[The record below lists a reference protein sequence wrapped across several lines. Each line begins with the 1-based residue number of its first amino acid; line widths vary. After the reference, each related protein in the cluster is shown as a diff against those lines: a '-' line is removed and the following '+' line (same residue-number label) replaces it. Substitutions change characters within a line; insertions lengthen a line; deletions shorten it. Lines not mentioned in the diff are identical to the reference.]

1 MARTAPQVAGAF
13 AQRVDAVLDL
23 ADLGEQG
30 VRVVGRDEAPGRAFE
45 QREAEDRFGVAQ
57 RLRHRRL
64 RNIERAGRG
73 ADRRSEEHTSELQ
86 SLMRISYA
94 VVCLNKKNTTHTII
108 YTT

>member
-73 ADRRSEEHTSELQ
+73 ADRSVRSEEHTSELQ
-86 SLMRISYA
+86 SLMRSSDA
-94 VVCLNKKNTTHTII
+94 VFCLKKKNIT
-108 YTT
+108 

>member
-1 MARTAPQVAGAF
+1 MARTAPQVARAF

-73 ADRRSEEHTSELQ
+73 ADRSVGVDRVEYLDMRSEEHTSELQ
-86 SLMRISYA
+86 SLMRIS
-94 VVCLNKKNTTHTII
+94 
-108 YTT
+108 